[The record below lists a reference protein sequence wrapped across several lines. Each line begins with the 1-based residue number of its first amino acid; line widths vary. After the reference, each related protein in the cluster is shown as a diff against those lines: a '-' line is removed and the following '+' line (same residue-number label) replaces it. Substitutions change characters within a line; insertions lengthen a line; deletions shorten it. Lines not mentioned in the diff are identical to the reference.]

1 MNMARTVRAPV
12 TPRRGAA
19 LEKAQDALCR
29 QVESL
34 TSELKA
40 KSQPNSPPSSLVPS
54 AVPTPPRET
63 SPRNHRH
70 RSNAKSRSPDAAA
83 TANDMAR
90 ISAEL
95 AAEQQSSHNLRAEIA
110 ACRDATASSAR
121 KQTAYKEKLKV
132 LQTKHDAYVE
142 QSSMRLA
149 AAAASRTKLT
159 SHISAAEMTE
169 GAAALKLLESQKE
182 AAKLK
187 RQLKEHEARADQLAT
202 QLSAALTTLEAEHA
216 SHLDRLSSELS
227 EATAQLSVHKKT
239 SASAALERDAA
250 ILEAGKLQ
258 AQVQDLKAVTAER
271 DNALESAKSAA
282 DAELAENFIVH
293 ARQVSAF
300 EETVR
305 HLNDSLAAA
314 ESKVK
319 ESTVNGLARQSQ
331 READAVTI
339 AKLRDELVKVSESRS
354 SEVDH
359 RTSLE
364 MEVAGCKEAVEQ
376 LERSLLSATEALAD
390 ASELHDQQQS
400 AAAAAHAKAFE
411 QLQQKLAFTKSEVNE
426 CAVRY
431 EEQMEASLSANSIAL
446 EQLESELVR
455 ARNAFSETSA
465 TFTAAQDKRATETNQ
480 LQAELSAAQ
489 SALVAAAA
497 QHKEQQQQ
505 KEVEH
510 ATVVG
515 ELRQECTSAHATT
528 LEIRTSLHAA
538 QAALTDASQLHK
550 DEQEKTKLESDNAVE
565 QLRAALHAA
574 QAELTDASQLHKDE
588 QLQLELETTSVVE
601 KVRADLFAAESAL
614 ADASKFH
621 KEQLEEQEFESI
633 NALADAAE
641 LHKEEQEKLVAESS
655 KAIEQLRAD
664 LSSLQSELAAAAEQN
679 SQQSVQLALFE
690 ATVSETEVELST
702 PKSNFKD
709 LTEHQQLQEQDRT
722 KKVIAHVQSALQAE
736 LKVAKDTLGAAVKDQ
751 VSQHQECL
759 KLQAAVDG
767 YQAELLC
774 SNDSFAALTE
784 QHNELLSATLESEDK
799 HNELLNTV
807 FENGESMSQLQ
818 KALDQ
823 STSAVIAAEREH
835 AEEMG
840 LEKASSELLKSALA
854 SAQSALQDAT
864 LVFDEESKAAFQQME
879 SDLASSKAEMVS
891 ETKVYE
897 QRLQE
902 MVDDHAANVQRLAA
916 ESESARSAL
925 ADAAEIHRQQQD
937 ESLVKHA
944 SAIEHLNGTLTSAE
958 QSLRDS
964 EANYTTVVANM
975 KAAHADEI
983 QKLKA
988 AIDVSTGASV
998 VDQAALK
1005 EEVDELRLLLDRERD
1020 FVTKMEAQAAAD
1032 NFRIHSSTSE
1042 NDAKLRAKLADAYE
1056 RVKVATAPY
1065 IKSDTALI
1073 DDVAKVERLEESM
1086 VANEEALAASEKDVV
1101 ALKAEISKQT
1111 GVVLAMQHAEEEYRT
1126 QLELLQNLVPPQTK
1140 KEEASLAV
1148 ADSELKV
1155 VETTEAV
1162 VAVTTAAA
1170 AVRQEEVHS
1179 SDPARFATDGKL
1191 AATQVLLETAHAELA
1206 VQAKQTKQF
1215 KSKNE
1220 KLRGKNSE
1228 LRSKLINAISRAKK
1242 IKASR
1247 TVARQERSALKA
1259 RVKLLG
1265 VSLARQAM
1273 ERGFDKEHSGAS
1285 APSRNTIANQ
1295 LANKIW

>member
-1 MNMARTVRAPV
+1 
-12 TPRRGAA
+12 
-19 LEKAQDALCR
+19 
-29 QVESL
+29 
-34 TSELKA
+34 
-40 KSQPNSPPSSLVPS
+40 
-54 AVPTPPRET
+54 
-63 SPRNHRH
+63 
-70 RSNAKSRSPDAAA
+70 
-83 TANDMAR
+83 
-90 ISAEL
+90 
-95 AAEQQSSHNLRAEIA
+95 
-110 ACRDATASSAR
+110 
-121 KQTAYKEKLKV
+121 
-132 LQTKHDAYVE
+132 
-142 QSSMRLA
+142 
-149 AAAASRTKLT
+149 
-159 SHISAAEMTE
+159 
-169 GAAALKLLESQKE
+169 
-182 AAKLK
+182 
-187 RQLKEHEARADQLAT
+187 
-202 QLSAALTTLEAEHA
+202 
-216 SHLDRLSSELS
+216 
-227 EATAQLSVHKKT
+227 
-239 SASAALERDAA
+239 
-250 ILEAGKLQ
+250 
-258 AQVQDLKAVTAER
+258 
-271 DNALESAKSAA
+271 
-282 DAELAENFIVH
+282 
-293 ARQVSAF
+293 
-300 EETVR
+300 
-305 HLNDSLAAA
+305 
-314 ESKVK
+314 
-319 ESTVNGLARQSQ
+319 
-331 READAVTI
+331 
-339 AKLRDELVKVSESRS
+339 
-354 SEVDH
+354 
-359 RTSLE
+359 
-364 MEVAGCKEAVEQ
+364 
-376 LERSLLSATEALAD
+376 
-390 ASELHDQQQS
+390 
-400 AAAAAHAKAFE
+400 
-411 QLQQKLAFTKSEVNE
+411 
-426 CAVRY
+426 
-431 EEQMEASLSANSIAL
+431 
-446 EQLESELVR
+446 
-455 ARNAFSETSA
+455 
-465 TFTAAQDKRATETNQ
+465 
-480 LQAELSAAQ
+480 
-489 SALVAAAA
+489 
-497 QHKEQQQQ
+497 
-505 KEVEH
+505 
-510 ATVVG
+510 
-515 ELRQECTSAHATT
+515 
-528 LEIRTSLHAA
+528 
-538 QAALTDASQLHK
+538 
-550 DEQEKTKLESDNAVE
+550 
-565 QLRAALHAA
+565 
-574 QAELTDASQLHKDE
+574 
-588 QLQLELETTSVVE
+588 
-601 KVRADLFAAESAL
+601 
-614 ADASKFH
+614 
-621 KEQLEEQEFESI
+621 
-633 NALADAAE
+633 
-641 LHKEEQEKLVAESS
+641 
-655 KAIEQLRAD
+655 
-664 LSSLQSELAAAAEQN
+664 
-679 SQQSVQLALFE
+679 
-690 ATVSETEVELST
+690 
-702 PKSNFKD
+702 
-709 LTEHQQLQEQDRT
+709 
-722 KKVIAHVQSALQAE
+722 
-736 LKVAKDTLGAAVKDQ
+736 
-751 VSQHQECL
+751 
-759 KLQAAVDG
+759 
-767 YQAELLC
+767 
-774 SNDSFAALTE
+774 
-784 QHNELLSATLESEDK
+784 
-799 HNELLNTV
+799 
-807 FENGESMSQLQ
+807 
-818 KALDQ
+818 
-823 STSAVIAAEREH
+823 
-835 AEEMG
+835 
-840 LEKASSELLKSALA
+840 
-854 SAQSALQDAT
+854 
-864 LVFDEESKAAFQQME
+864 ME

-1042 NDAKLRAKLADAYE
+1042 NDAKLRAKLADVYE

-1295 LANKIW
+1295 LANKI

>member
-83 TANDMAR
+83 AANDMAR